1 MPTPSWTFACEWC
14 LEKKFPNKKSS
25 PKLVGFIWWLKF
37 TMLEI
42 PKNSPKGY
50 KSKLRRSNSSTTK
63 AHWTS
68 CPGPGWERCPTWQC
82 QASCVST
89 RIGGSES
96 HGKVYEAAAGAE
108 KKNLETPQARSRK
121 STFHWRNDLLNYDFR
136 VSCWKWCLRIVS
148 KLVYKF
154 YNLFMGPI
162 PSLYKGHNPLIL
174 SIRRTSQ
181 AQKPNLN
188 LNGRKFRIP
197 DWWLQKY
204 TTNLTIPETN
214 SKSP

>member
-1 MPTPSWTFACEWC
+1 MPTPSWKLLLFMNDAKFKKAPKKNKNLLPKWWD
-14 LEKKFPNKKSS
+14 LYGDLKSEKKS
-25 PKLVGFIWWLKF
+25 PKRY
-37 TMLEI
+37 T
-42 PKNSPKGY
+42 

-89 RIGGSES
+89 RIGGVWKPREGLRS
-96 HGKVYEAAAGAE
+96 GCRAE

-121 STFHWRNDLLNYDFR
+121 SAFHWRNDLLNYDFR

-154 YNLFMGPI
+154 DNLFIWDLRP
-162 PSLYKGHNPLIL
+162 LLTKGV
-174 SIRRTSQ
+174 RTSTNPKYQ
-181 AQKPNLN
+181 GGHPRPKQPIWIWMGGNSGFLTDDCKS
-188 LNGRKFRIP
+188 IP
-197 DWWLQKY
+197 PTWKNPW
-204 TTNLTIPETN
+204 N
-214 SKSP
+214 